1 MKKKNYLLALILM
14 LLSIS
19 VFAQVPDYPPPPFS
33 TEAEPSVTIDDWAV
47 IMALPAILL
56 ALFKLN
62 KAKK

>member
-1 MKKKNYLLALILM
+1 M